1 MILFTLHKTLKLGV
15 NSLLRHLLRSV
26 LTMLGI
32 VFGVGAVVAMLAVG
46 EGASYESQQRIK
58 RLGSDN
64 IIIKSVK
71 PPEDQQQSA
80 STSRRGG
87 ITANEYGLT
96 YDDAEM
102 IQAAIPSV
110 KVVLPMRNIR
120 QQISNGAR
128 SIDGQVIATVPW
140 YLETTNQRIA
150 KGRFIKSEDM
160 HQSATVCVIGTDIVK
175 RLFPFEDPIGK
186 SVRMGGSYYNVIG
199 VMQLESSTKEAP
211 GEAGLMTDI
220 NSAVIIPRTTAMS
233 RFGKTIVDV
242 KANSIS
248 AETVELHQ
256 ITVKVNS
263 VDDVLPVS
271 GIIQRM
277 LDKHHPKKDYEMIV
291 PLELL
296 HEIER
301 SARMFTIV
309 LGMIAALSLLVGGI
323 GIMNI
328 MLASVTERTREIGIR
343 RALGAKRRDI
353 VIQFLSETVLLSIIG
368 GVLGLGVG
376 FVIPVLI
383 KTFTGMNV
391 IFSGWSPPLAFSISA
406 IVGLVFGIY
415 PAYRAAH
422 MDPIEALRHE

>member
-71 PPEDQQQSA
+71 PPDDQQSGTSGHGISA
-80 STSRRGG
+80 
-87 ITANEYGLT
+87 IEYGLT
-96 YDDAEM
+96 YDDAEI
-102 IQAAIPSV
+102 IQASIPSV
-110 KVVLPMRNIR
+110 KVVLPVRDIPK
-120 QQISNGAR
+120 QIHHGAR
-128 SIDGQVIATVPW
+128 VIENGRVIATVPW
-140 YLETTNQRIA
+140 YLGTTNQRVQT
-150 KGRFIKSEDM
+150 GRFITSRDV
-160 HQSATVCVIGTDIVK
+160 HDNATVCVIGTDIVK
-175 RLFPFEDPIGK
+175 QLFPCENPIGK
-186 SVRMGGSYYNVIG
+186 SIKVSGCYYIVVG
-199 VMQLESSTKEAP
+199 VMALETSTKQSS
-211 GEAGLMTDI
+211 GEAAVITDV
-220 NSAVIIPRTTAMS
+220 NSAVIIPLTTALS
-233 RFGKTIVDV
+233 RFGKTIVDI
-242 KANSIS
+242 KSSSFS

-256 ITVKVNS
+256 ITVKVDN
-263 VDDVLPVS
+263 VNDVVPVA
-271 GIIQRM
+271 GMVQAI
-277 LDKHHPKKDYEMIV
+277 LKKNHHDRKDYQMIV

-296 HEIER
+296 HEIE
-301 SARMFTIV
+301 SNARMYTIV
-309 LGMIAALSLLVGGI
+309 LAIIAALSLLVGGI

-328 MLASVTERTREIGIR
+328 TLASVTERTREIGIR

-376 FVIPVLI
+376 FVIPILI

-415 PAYRAAH
+415 PAYRAAN